1 MVTVALAADND
12 MICGVTIGYAAD
24 YGILC
29 AVING
34 YAADDVIDAIC
45 CRF

>member
-1 MVTVALAADND
+1 MVTIALAADND
-12 MICGVTIGYAAD
+12 MIFWVTIAYAAD

-34 YAADDVIDAIC
+34 YAADVIDAIC